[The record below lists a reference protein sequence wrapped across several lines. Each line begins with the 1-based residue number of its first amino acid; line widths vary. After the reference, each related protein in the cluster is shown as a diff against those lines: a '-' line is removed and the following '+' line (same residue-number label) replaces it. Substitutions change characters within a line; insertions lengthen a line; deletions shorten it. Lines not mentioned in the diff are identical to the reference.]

1 MKQTQLMAGGYILL
15 KKILVLICKIVLN
28 INNYKNIW
36 ADHQRNDLK
45 KIEFIV
51 GDDFLPQKILIYFK
65 ERVFKLE
72 KT

>member
-1 MKQTQLMAGGYILL
+1 MSKMLYIWLTTHQ
-15 KKILVLICKIVLN
+15 IVANLLN

-72 KT
+72 KN

>member
-1 MKQTQLMAGGYILL
+1 MSKTNS
-15 KKILVLICKIVLN
+15 LN

-51 GDDFLPQKILIYFK
+51 GDDFLPQKILIYFMSK
-65 ERVFKLE
+65 YEIYISNYY
-72 KT
+72 